1 VSLNIVQTQPNLQ
14 RSHKQ
19 PQKLSSR
26 LLAKRLL
33 LSTFTALTMGIGLAM
48 PMAAVAETATAT
60 ANSATVTAKPTLQD
74 HSVEDMVAIAKTAQ
88 TNEALNDAVLNN
100 DAIKETLGNDALP
113 IPGVNTQATA
123 NQANNNQATA
133 TANAQ
138 TTTIPKKS
146 TQAPVAADK
155 LILNNPVIDEAKILS
170 ASDKQAIE
178 TKLRSLNDRG
188 LAQAAVVIVPT
199 TNGEDI
205 FDYSMKVADRWKL
218 GKKDTDQGLLM
229 VVAVNDRKMYIL
241 TGYGLEGTIP
251 DAVAKRIISDDITP
265 RFKQGDYAGGI
276 TSGINRI
283 EERLTTDP
291 AILKQADANRV
302 NTNSNAQSNQE
313 GGIPLIFLGF
323 FGFVAGMILTSIL
336 GRFFGSIATAGGI
349 VTLGTIFGAGL
360 LGSIFV
366 AFIVFLFLL
375 FRGGGGGRGGRG
387 GGGVVFLPGGGFGG
401 GGFGGGGFGGGGFGG
416 GGFGGGGFGGGGGGF
431 GGGGAGGDW

>member
-1 VSLNIVQTQPNLQ
+1 MSLNIVQTQPNLP
-14 RSHKQ
+14 RSYKQ
-19 PQKLSSR
+19 PQKSSSSF
-26 LLAKRLL
+26 LAKRLVV
-33 LSTFTALTMGIGLAM
+33 STFTALTMGIGLAM
-48 PMAAVAETATAT
+48 PMASVAETATAT

-113 IPGVNTQATA
+113 IPGNSQGTG
-123 NQANNNQATA
+123 NQTNSNQATA

-138 TTTIPKKS
+138 TTTTPKQS

-241 TGYGLEGTIP
+241 TGYGLEGTLP

-276 TSGINRI
+276 TAGINRI

-302 NTNSNAQSNQE
+302 NTNANSNAQSNQE

-323 FGFVAGMILTSIL
+323 FGFVVGMILTSIL

-360 LGSIFV
+360 LGSMFV

-401 GGFGGGGFGGGGFGG
+401 G
-416 GGFGGGGFGGGGGGF
+416 FGGGGFGGGGGGF

>member
-1 VSLNIVQTQPNLQ
+1 
-14 RSHKQ
+14 
-19 PQKLSSR
+19 
-26 LLAKRLL
+26 
-33 LSTFTALTMGIGLAM
+33 
-48 PMAAVAETATAT
+48 
-60 ANSATVTAKPTLQD
+60 
-74 HSVEDMVAIAKTAQ
+74 
-88 TNEALNDAVLNN
+88 
-100 DAIKETLGNDALP
+100 
-113 IPGVNTQATA
+113 
-123 NQANNNQATA
+123 
-133 TANAQ
+133 
-138 TTTIPKKS
+138 
-146 TQAPVAADK
+146 ADK

-170 ASDKQAIE
+170 TSDKQAIE

-251 DAVAKRIISDDITP
+251 DAAAKRIISDDITP

-276 TSGINRI
+276 TAGINRI

-302 NTNSNAQSNQE
+302 NTNANSNAQSNQE
-313 GGIPLIFLGF
+313 GDIPLIFLGF

-349 VTLGTIFGAGL
+349 VTLGTVFGAGL
-360 LGSIFV
+360 LGSMFV
-366 AFIVFLFLL
+366 A
-375 FRGGGGGRGGRG
+375 
-387 GGGVVFLPGGGFGG
+387 
-401 GGFGGGGFGGGGFGG
+401 
-416 GGFGGGGFGGGGGGF
+416 
-431 GGGGAGGDW
+431 

>member
-1 VSLNIVQTQPNLQ
+1 MSLNIVKTQPNLQ

-48 PMAAVAETATAT
+48 PMAAVAETATAI

-113 IPGVNTQATA
+113 IPGNSQGTG
-123 NQANNNQATA
+123 NQTNSNQATA
-133 TANAQ
+133 TAQ
-138 TTTIPKKS
+138 TTTTTTSKQS

-241 TGYGLEGTIP
+241 TGYGLEGTLP

-276 TSGINRI
+276 TAGINRI

-302 NTNSNAQSNQE
+302 NTNANAQSNQD

-360 LGSIFV
+360 LGSMFV

-401 GGFGGGGFGGGGFGG
+401 GGFS
-416 GGFGGGGFGGGGGGF
+416 GGGGGF

>member
-1 VSLNIVQTQPNLQ
+1 MSLNIVQTQPNLQ

-19 PQKLSSR
+19 PQKLVSR
-26 LLAKRLL
+26 LFAKRLVV
-33 LSTFTALTMGIGLAM
+33 STFTALTMGIGLAM

-74 HSVEDMVAIAKTAQ
+74 LSVEDMVAIAKTAQ

-113 IPGVNTQATA
+113 IPGSTQATG
-123 NQANNNQATA
+123 NQANNNQATV

-138 TTTIPKKS
+138 TTTTTPKQS

-170 ASDKQAIE
+170 ASDKQVIE

-276 TSGINRI
+276 TAGINRI

-302 NTNSNAQSNQE
+302 NTNANANNNAQSNQE

-360 LGSIFV
+360 LGSMFV

-401 GGFGGGGFGGGGFGG
+401 GGFGGGGFGGGGFS
-416 GGFGGGGFGGGGGGF
+416 GGGGGF

>member
-1 VSLNIVQTQPNLQ
+1 MSLNIVQTQPNLQ

-19 PQKLSSR
+19 PHKLSSR
-26 LLAKRLL
+26 LLAKRLVV
-33 LSTFTALTMGIGLAM
+33 STFTALTMGIGLAM

-113 IPGVNTQATA
+113 IPGSAQATGNQA
-123 NQANNNQATA
+123 TTNQANNNQATA
-133 TANAQ
+133 TPNAQ
-138 TTTIPKKS
+138 TTTTTTSKQS

-155 LILNNPVIDEAKILS
+155 LILNNPVIDEARILS

-276 TSGINRI
+276 TAGINRI

-313 GGIPLIFLGF
+313 SGIPLIFLGF

-360 LGSIFV
+360 LGSMFV

-375 FRGGGGGRGGRG
+375 FRGGGRGGRG

-401 GGFGGGGFGGGGFGG
+401 GGLGG

>member
-1 VSLNIVQTQPNLQ
+1 MSLNIVQTQPNLP
-14 RSHKQ
+14 RSYKQ
-19 PQKLSSR
+19 PQKSSSSF
-26 LLAKRLL
+26 LAKRLVV
-33 LSTFTALTMGIGLAM
+33 STFTALTMGIGLAM
-48 PMAAVAETATAT
+48 PMASVAETATAT
-60 ANSATVTAKPTLQD
+60 ANSATVTTKPTLQD

-113 IPGVNTQATA
+113 IPGNSQGTG
-123 NQANNNQATA
+123 NQTNSNQATA

-138 TTTIPKKS
+138 TTTTPKQS

-241 TGYGLEGTIP
+241 TGYGLEGTLP

-276 TSGINRI
+276 TAGINRI

-302 NTNSNAQSNQE
+302 NTNANANTQSNQE

-349 VTLGTIFGAGL
+349 VTLGTVFGAGL
-360 LGSIFV
+360 LSSIFV

-375 FRGGGGGRGGRG
+375 FQCIGGRGG
-387 GGGVVFLPGGGFGG
+387 GGGVVFLPGGSFSGVVL
-401 GGFGGGGFGGGGFGG
+401 
-416 GGFGGGGFGGGGGGF
+416 
-431 GGGGAGGDW
+431 AIVDLVWRQWQ

>member
-1 VSLNIVQTQPNLQ
+1 MSLNIVQTQPNLT

-19 PQKLSSR
+19 PQKLSSGF
-26 LLAKRLL
+26 LAKRLL
-33 LSTFTALTMGIGLAM
+33 LSTFTALTLGIGLAM

-60 ANSATVTAKPTLQD
+60 ANSATVTAKPALQD

-113 IPGVNTQATA
+113 IPGVNTQATG
-123 NQANNNQATA
+123 NQATA

-138 TTTIPKKS
+138 TTTTSKQS

-251 DAVAKRIISDDITP
+251 DAAAKRIISDDITP

-276 TSGINRI
+276 TAGINRI

-302 NTNSNAQSNQE
+302 NTNAQSNQE

-360 LGSIFV
+360 LASMFV

-416 GGFGGGGFGGGGGGF
+416 GGGGF

>member
-1 VSLNIVQTQPNLQ
+1 MSLNIVQTQPNLQ

-26 LLAKRLL
+26 FLAKRLVV
-33 LSTFTALTMGIGLAM
+33 STFTALTMGIGLAM
-48 PMAAVAETATAT
+48 PMASVAETATAT

-113 IPGVNTQATA
+113 IPGNSQGTG
-123 NQANNNQATA
+123 NQTNSNQATA
-133 TANAQ
+133 TANSQ
-138 TTTIPKKS
+138 TTTIPKQS

-241 TGYGLEGTIP
+241 TGYGLEGTLP

-276 TSGINRI
+276 TAGINRI

-302 NTNSNAQSNQE
+302 NTNANSNAQSNQE

-360 LGSIFV
+360 LASMFV

-401 GGFGGGGFGGGGFGG
+401 GGFGGGGFS
-416 GGFGGGGFGGGGGGF
+416 GGGGGF

>member
-1 VSLNIVQTQPNLQ
+1 MSLNIVQTQPNLP
-14 RSHKQ
+14 RSYNQ

-26 LLAKRLL
+26 LLAKRLIV
-33 LSTFTALTMGIGLAM
+33 STFTALTMGIGLAM

-74 HSVEDMVAIAKTAQ
+74 HSVEDMVAIAKNAQ

-113 IPGVNTQATA
+113 VPGVNTQATG
-123 NQANNNQATA
+123 NQATA

-138 TTTIPKKS
+138 TTTTTTPKQS
-146 TQAPVAADK
+146 TQAPVTADK

-178 TKLRSLNDRG
+178 SKLRSLNDRG

-241 TGYGLEGTIP
+241 TGYGLEGTLP

-276 TSGINRI
+276 TAGINRI

-313 GGIPLIFLGF
+313 SGIPLIFLGF

-360 LGSIFV
+360 LGSMFV

-375 FRGGGGGRGGRG
+375 FRGGGRGGRG

-401 GGFGGGGFGGGGFGG
+401 GGFSGGFGGGGFS
-416 GGFGGGGFGGGGGGF
+416 GGFGGGGFSGGGGGF

>member
-1 VSLNIVQTQPNLQ
+1 MSLNIVQTQPNLQ
-14 RSHKQ
+14 RSHNQ

-26 LLAKRLL
+26 LSAKRLVV
-33 LSTFTALTMGIGLAM
+33 STFTVLSMSIGLAV
-48 PMAAVAETATAT
+48 PMAAFAETATAT
-60 ANSATVTAKPTLQD
+60 ANSATVTAKPALQD
-74 HSVEDMVAIAKTAQ
+74 HTVEDMVAIAKTAQ

-113 IPGVNTQATA
+113 IPGNSQGTGSQT
-123 NQANNNQATA
+123 NSNQATA

-138 TTTIPKKS
+138 TTTTPKQS
-146 TQAPVAADK
+146 TQAPIAADK

-178 TKLRSLNDRG
+178 TKLRSINDRG

-276 TSGINRI
+276 TAGINRI

-302 NTNSNAQSNQE
+302 NNNSNAQSNQE

-323 FGFVAGMILTSIL
+323 FGFVVGMILTSIL

-360 LGSIFV
+360 LGSMFV

-401 GGFGGGGFGGGGFGG
+401 GGFGGGGFGGGGFS
-416 GGFGGGGFGGGGGGF
+416 GGGGGF

>member
-1 VSLNIVQTQPNLQ
+1 VSLNIVQTQPNLP
-14 RSHKQ
+14 RSYKQ
-19 PQKLSSR
+19 PQKSSSSF
-26 LLAKRLL
+26 LAKRLVV
-33 LSTFTALTMGIGLAM
+33 STFTALTMGIGLAM
-48 PMAAVAETATAT
+48 PMASVAETATAT
-60 ANSATVTAKPTLQD
+60 ANSATVTTKPTLQD

-113 IPGVNTQATA
+113 IPGNSQGTG
-123 NQANNNQATA
+123 NQTNSNQATA

-138 TTTIPKKS
+138 TTTTPKQS

-241 TGYGLEGTIP
+241 TGYGLEGTLP

-276 TSGINRI
+276 TAGINRI

-302 NTNSNAQSNQE
+302 NTNANANTQSNQE

-349 VTLGTIFGAGL
+349 VTLGTVFGAGL
-360 LGSIFV
+360 LSSIFV

-416 GGFGGGGFGGGGGGF
+416 GGGGF

>member
-1 VSLNIVQTQPNLQ
+1 MSLNIVQTQPNLP

-19 PQKLSSR
+19 PQKLSSGI
-26 LLAKRLL
+26 LAKRLL

-113 IPGVNTQATA
+113 IPGSAQATGNQA
-123 NQANNNQATA
+123 TTNQANNNQATA
-133 TANAQ
+133 TPNAQ
-138 TTTIPKKS
+138 TTTTTTSKQS

-155 LILNNPVIDEAKILS
+155 LILNNPVIDEARILS

-276 TSGINRI
+276 TAGINRI

-302 NTNSNAQSNQE
+302 NTNANSNAQSNQE

-360 LGSIFV
+360 LGSMFV

-375 FRGGGGGRGGRG
+375 FRGGGRGGRG

-416 GGFGGGGFGGGGGGF
+416 GGGGF

>member
-1 VSLNIVQTQPNLQ
+1 MSLNIVKTQPNLH

-26 LLAKRLL
+26 FLAKRLVV
-33 LSTFTALTMGIGLAM
+33 STFTALTIGIGLAM

-113 IPGVNTQATA
+113 IPGSTQATG
-123 NQANNNQATA
+123 NQATA

-138 TTTIPKKS
+138 TTTTSKQS

-251 DAVAKRIISDDITP
+251 DAAAKRIISDDITP

-276 TSGINRI
+276 TAGINRI

-302 NTNSNAQSNQE
+302 NTNAQSNQE

-360 LGSIFV
+360 LGSMFV

-375 FRGGGGGRGGRG
+375 FRGGGRGGRG

-416 GGFGGGGFGGGGGGF
+416 GGGGF

>member
-1 VSLNIVQTQPNLQ
+1 MSLNIVQTQPNLQ
-14 RSHKQ
+14 RCHKQ
-19 PQKLSSR
+19 PQKLSFR
-26 LLAKRLL
+26 LLAKRLVV
-33 LSTFTALTMGIGLAM
+33 STFTALTLGIGLAM

-88 TNEALNDAVLNN
+88 SNEALNDAILNN

-113 IPGVNTQATA
+113 IPGNSQGTG
-123 NQANNNQATA
+123 NQTNSNQATA
-133 TANAQ
+133 TANTQ
-138 TTTIPKKS
+138 TTTTTTTPKQS

-205 FDYSMKVADRWKL
+205 FDYSMKIADRWKL

-251 DAVAKRIISDDITP
+251 DAVAKRIINDDITP

-276 TSGINRI
+276 IAGINRI

-302 NTNSNAQSNQE
+302 NTNANSNAQSNQE
-313 GGIPLIFLGF
+313 GDIPLIFLGF

-336 GRFFGSIATAGGI
+336 GRFFGSMATAGGI

-360 LGSIFV
+360 LGSMFV

-401 GGFGGGGFGGGGFGG
+401 GGFSG

>member
-1 VSLNIVQTQPNLQ
+1 MSLNIAQTQPNLQ
-14 RSHKQ
+14 RSHNQ

-26 LLAKRLL
+26 LLAKRLVV
-33 LSTFTALTMGIGLAM
+33 STFTALTMGIGLAM

-113 IPGVNTQATA
+113 IPGSTQATG
-123 NQANNNQATA
+123 NQTNNNQATV

-138 TTTIPKKS
+138 TSTTTTSKQS

-276 TSGINRI
+276 TAGINRI

-302 NTNSNAQSNQE
+302 NTNANSNVQSNQE

-360 LGSIFV
+360 LGSMFV

-416 GGFGGGGFGGGGGGF
+416 GGGGF

>member
-1 VSLNIVQTQPNLQ
+1 MSLNIVQTQPHLP

-19 PQKLSSR
+19 PQKLSSGF
-26 LLAKRLL
+26 LAKRWL

-88 TNEALNDAVLNN
+88 SNEALNDAVFNN

-113 IPGVNTQATA
+113 IPGNSQGTG
-123 NQANNNQATA
+123 NQTNSNQATA

-138 TTTIPKKS
+138 TTTTTTTPKQS

-205 FDYSMKVADRWKL
+205 FDYSMKIADRWKL

-241 TGYGLEGTIP
+241 TGYGLEGAIP
-251 DAVAKRIISDDITP
+251 DAVAKRIINDDITP

-276 TSGINRI
+276 IAGINRI

-302 NTNSNAQSNQE
+302 NTNAQSNQD

-349 VTLGTIFGAGL
+349 VTLGTVFGAGL
-360 LGSIFV
+360 LGSMFV

-375 FRGGGGGRGGRG
+375 FRG

-401 GGFGGGGFGGGGFGG
+401 GGFGGGGFGGGGFS
-416 GGFGGGGFGGGGGGF
+416 GGGGGF

>member
-1 VSLNIVQTQPNLQ
+1 MSLNIVQTQPNLP
-14 RSHKQ
+14 RSYKQ
-19 PQKLSSR
+19 PQKSSSSF
-26 LLAKRLL
+26 LAKRLVV
-33 LSTFTALTMGIGLAM
+33 STFTALTMGIGLAM
-48 PMAAVAETATAT
+48 PMASVAETATAT
-60 ANSATVTAKPTLQD
+60 ANSATVTTKPTLQD

-113 IPGVNTQATA
+113 IPGNSQGTG
-123 NQANNNQATA
+123 NQTNSNQATA

-138 TTTIPKKS
+138 TTTTPKQS

-241 TGYGLEGTIP
+241 TGYGLEGTLP

-276 TSGINRI
+276 TAGINRI

-302 NTNSNAQSNQE
+302 NTNANSNAQSNQE

-349 VTLGTIFGAGL
+349 VTLGTVFGAGL
-360 LGSIFV
+360 LSSIFV

-416 GGFGGGGFGGGGGGF
+416 GGGGF

>member
-1 VSLNIVQTQPNLQ
+1 MSLNIVQTQPNSP

-19 PQKLSSR
+19 PQKLSSGF
-26 LLAKRLL
+26 LAKRLL

-48 PMAAVAETATAT
+48 PMASVAETATAT
-60 ANSATVTAKPTLQD
+60 ANSATVTTKPTLQD

-113 IPGVNTQATA
+113 IPGNSQGTG
-123 NQANNNQATA
+123 NQTNSNQATA

-138 TTTIPKKS
+138 TTTTPKQS

-241 TGYGLEGTIP
+241 TGYGLEGTLP

-276 TSGINRI
+276 TAGINRI

-302 NTNSNAQSNQE
+302 NTNANANTQSNQE

-349 VTLGTIFGAGL
+349 VTLGTVFGAGL
-360 LGSIFV
+360 LSSIFV

-401 GGFGGGGFGGGGFGG
+401 G
-416 GGFGGGGFGGGGGGF
+416 FGGGGFGGGGGGF

>member
-1 VSLNIVQTQPNLQ
+1 MSLNIVQTQPNLT

-19 PQKLSSR
+19 PQKLSSGF
-26 LLAKRLL
+26 LAKRLVV
-33 LSTFTALTMGIGLAM
+33 STFTALTLSIGLAM

-113 IPGVNTQATA
+113 IPGNSQGTG
-123 NQANNNQATA
+123 NQTNSNQATA
-133 TANAQ
+133 TANSQ
-138 TTTIPKKS
+138 TTTTSKQS

-241 TGYGLEGTIP
+241 TGYGLEGTLP

-276 TSGINRI
+276 TAGINRI

-302 NTNSNAQSNQE
+302 NTNANSNAQLNQE
-313 GGIPLIFLGF
+313 GGIPLIFLGL

-360 LGSIFV
+360 LGSMFV

-416 GGFGGGGFGGGGGGF
+416 GGGGF

>member
-1 VSLNIVQTQPNLQ
+1 MSLNIVQTQPNLP
-14 RSHKQ
+14 RSYKQ
-19 PQKLSSR
+19 PQKSSSSF
-26 LLAKRLL
+26 LAKRLVV
-33 LSTFTALTMGIGLAM
+33 STFTALTMGIGLAM
-48 PMAAVAETATAT
+48 PMASVAETATAT
-60 ANSATVTAKPTLQD
+60 ANSATVTTKPTLQD

-113 IPGVNTQATA
+113 IPGNSQGTG
-123 NQANNNQATA
+123 NQTNSNQATA

-138 TTTIPKKS
+138 TTTTPKQS

-241 TGYGLEGTIP
+241 TGYGLEGTLP

-276 TSGINRI
+276 TAGINRI

-302 NTNSNAQSNQE
+302 NTNANSNAQSNQE

-349 VTLGTIFGAGL
+349 VTLGTVFGAGL
-360 LGSIFV
+360 LSSIFV

-401 GGFGGGGFGGGGFGG
+401 G
-416 GGFGGGGFGGGGGGF
+416 FGGGGFGGGGGGF

>member
-1 VSLNIVQTQPNLQ
+1 MSLNIVQTQPNLP
-14 RSHKQ
+14 RSYKQ
-19 PQKLSSR
+19 PQKSSSSF
-26 LLAKRLL
+26 LAKRLVV
-33 LSTFTALTMGIGLAM
+33 STFTALTMGIGLAM
-48 PMAAVAETATAT
+48 PMASVAETATAT
-60 ANSATVTAKPTLQD
+60 ANSATVTTKPTLQD

-113 IPGVNTQATA
+113 IPGNSQGTG
-123 NQANNNQATA
+123 NQTNSNQATA

-138 TTTIPKKS
+138 TTTTPKQS

-241 TGYGLEGTIP
+241 TGYGLEGTLP

-276 TSGINRI
+276 TAGINRI

-302 NTNSNAQSNQE
+302 NTNANANTQSNQE

-349 VTLGTIFGAGL
+349 VTLGTVFGAGL
-360 LGSIFV
+360 LSSIFV

-401 GGFGGGGFGGGGFGG
+401 GGFGGGGFGGGG
-416 GGFGGGGFGGGGGGF
+416 GGF

>member
-1 VSLNIVQTQPNLQ
+1 MSLNIAQTQPNLQ

-19 PQKLSSR
+19 PQKLSSG

-33 LSTFTALTMGIGLAM
+33 LSTFAALTMGIGLAM
-48 PMAAVAETATAT
+48 PMTAVAETATAT

-113 IPGVNTQATA
+113 IPGVNTQA
-123 NQANNNQATA
+123 NSNQATA

-138 TTTIPKKS
+138 TTTTPKQS

-276 TSGINRI
+276 TAGINRI

-291 AILKQADANRV
+291 TILKQADANRV
-302 NTNSNAQSNQE
+302 NTNANSNAQSNQE

-401 GGFGGGGFGGGGFGG
+401 GGFGGGGFGGGGFS
-416 GGFGGGGFGGGGGGF
+416 GGGGGF

>member
-1 VSLNIVQTQPNLQ
+1 MSLNIVQTQPNSP

-19 PQKLSSR
+19 PQKSSSSF
-26 LLAKRLL
+26 LAKRLVV
-33 LSTFTALTMGIGLAM
+33 STFTALTMGIGLAM
-48 PMAAVAETATAT
+48 PMASVAETATAT
-60 ANSATVTAKPTLQD
+60 ANSATVTTKPTLQD

-113 IPGVNTQATA
+113 IPGNSQGTG
-123 NQANNNQATA
+123 NQTNSNQATA

-138 TTTIPKKS
+138 TTTTPKQS

-241 TGYGLEGTIP
+241 TGYGLEGTLP
-251 DAVAKRIISDDITP
+251 DAVAKRIINDDITP

-276 TSGINRI
+276 IAGINRI

-302 NTNSNAQSNQE
+302 NTNANANTQSNQE

-349 VTLGTIFGAGL
+349 VTLGTVFGAGL
-360 LGSIFV
+360 LSSIFV

-401 GGFGGGGFGGGGFGG
+401 G
-416 GGFGGGGFGGGGGGF
+416 FGGGGFGGGGGGF

>member
-1 VSLNIVQTQPNLQ
+1 MSLNSVQTQPHLP
-14 RSHKQ
+14 RCHKQ
-19 PQKLSSR
+19 PQKLSSGF
-26 LLAKRLL
+26 LAKRWL

-74 HSVEDMVAIAKTAQ
+74 HSVEDMIAIAKTAQ
-88 TNEALNDAVLNN
+88 SNEALNDAILNN

-113 IPGVNTQATA
+113 IPGNSQGTG
-123 NQANNNQATA
+123 NQTNSNQATA
-133 TANAQ
+133 TANTQ
-138 TTTIPKKS
+138 TTTTTTTPKQS

-205 FDYSMKVADRWKL
+205 FDYSMKIADRWKL

-251 DAVAKRIISDDITP
+251 DAVAKRIINDDITP

-276 TSGINRI
+276 IAGINRI

-302 NTNSNAQSNQE
+302 NTNANSNAQSNQE
-313 GGIPLIFLGF
+313 GDIPLIFLGF

-336 GRFFGSIATAGGI
+336 GRFFGSMATAGGI

-360 LGSIFV
+360 LGSMFV

-375 FRGGGGGRGGRG
+375 FRGGGGG
-387 GGGVVFLPGGGFGG
+387 GGVVFLPS
-401 GGFGGGGFGGGGFGG
+401 GGFGGGGFGG

>member
-1 VSLNIVQTQPNLQ
+1 MSLNIVQTQPNLQ

-19 PQKLSSR
+19 PQKLPSR

-48 PMAAVAETATAT
+48 PRAAVAETATAT
-60 ANSATVTAKPTLQD
+60 ANSATVTAKPILQD

-113 IPGVNTQATA
+113 IPGVNTQATG
-123 NQANNNQATA
+123 NQTNSNQATA

-138 TTTIPKKS
+138 TTTTIPKQS

-241 TGYGLEGTIP
+241 TGYGLEGTLP
-251 DAVAKRIISDDITP
+251 DAAAKRIISDDITP

-276 TSGINRI
+276 TAGINRI

-302 NTNSNAQSNQE
+302 NTNANANAQSNQE

-336 GRFFGSIATAGGI
+336 GRFFGSIAAAGGV
-349 VTLGTIFGAGL
+349 VTLGTVFGAGL
-360 LGSIFV
+360 LGSMFV

-375 FRGGGGGRGGRG
+375 FRGGGGGRGGKG

-401 GGFGGGGFGGGGFGG
+401 GGFGGGGFS
-416 GGFGGGGFGGGGGGF
+416 GGGGGF

>member
-1 VSLNIVQTQPNLQ
+1 MSLNIVQTQPNLP
-14 RSHKQ
+14 RCHKQ
-19 PQKLSSR
+19 PQKLSSGF
-26 LLAKRLL
+26 LAKRWL

-88 TNEALNDAVLNN
+88 SNEALNDAVFNN

-113 IPGVNTQATA
+113 IPGNSQGTG
-123 NQANNNQATA
+123 NQTNSNQATA
-133 TANAQ
+133 TANTQ
-138 TTTIPKKS
+138 TTTTTTTPKQS

-205 FDYSMKVADRWKL
+205 FDYSMKIADRWKL

-241 TGYGLEGTIP
+241 TGYGLEGAIP
-251 DAVAKRIISDDITP
+251 DAVAKRIINDDITP

-276 TSGINRI
+276 IAGINRI

-302 NTNSNAQSNQE
+302 NTNAQSNQD

-336 GRFFGSIATAGGI
+336 GRFFGSIATVGGI
-349 VTLGTIFGAGL
+349 VTLGTVFGAGL
-360 LGSIFV
+360 LGSMFV

-375 FRGGGGGRGGRG
+375 FRG

-401 GGFGGGGFGGGGFGG
+401 GGFGGGGFGGGGFS
-416 GGFGGGGFGGGGGGF
+416 GGGGGF

>member
-1 VSLNIVQTQPNLQ
+1 MSLNIVQTQPNLQ
-14 RSHKQ
+14 RSHNQLK
-19 PQKLSSR
+19 KLVSR
-26 LLAKRLL
+26 LLAKRLVV
-33 LSTFTALTMGIGLAM
+33 STFTVLSMSIGLVM
-48 PMAAVAETATAT
+48 PMAAVAETATAI
-60 ANSATVTAKPTLQD
+60 ANSTTVTAKPTLQD

-88 TNEALNDAVLNN
+88 TNEALNDAVVNN
-100 DAIKETLGNDALP
+100 GAIKETLGNDALP
-113 IPGVNTQATA
+113 IPGVNTQA
-123 NQANNNQATA
+123 NSNQATA

-138 TTTIPKKS
+138 TTTTTISKQS

-178 TKLRSLNDRG
+178 TKLHSLNDRG

-241 TGYGLEGTIP
+241 TGYGLEGTLP

-276 TSGINRI
+276 TAGINRI

-302 NTNSNAQSNQE
+302 NTNSNAQSSPE

-401 GGFGGGGFGGGGFGG
+401 GGFGGGGFGGGGFS
-416 GGFGGGGFGGGGGGF
+416 GGGGGF

>member
-1 VSLNIVQTQPNLQ
+1 MSLNIVKTQPNLH

-26 LLAKRLL
+26 FLAKRLVV
-33 LSTFTALTMGIGLAM
+33 STFTALTIGIGLAM

-113 IPGVNTQATA
+113 IPGSTQATG
-123 NQANNNQATA
+123 NQATA

-155 LILNNPVIDEAKILS
+155 LILNNPVIDEARILS

-251 DAVAKRIISDDITP
+251 DAAAKRIISDDITP

-276 TSGINRI
+276 TAGINSI

-302 NTNSNAQSNQE
+302 NTNAQSNQE

-360 LGSIFV
+360 LGSMFV

-416 GGFGGGGFGGGGGGF
+416 GGGGF

>member
-1 VSLNIVQTQPNLQ
+1 MSLNIAQTQPNLQ

-26 LLAKRLL
+26 LLAKRVL
-33 LSTFTALTMGIGLAM
+33 LSTFTVLSMSIGLAM

-60 ANSATVTAKPTLQD
+60 ANSATVTAKPILQD

-100 DAIKETLGNDALP
+100 DAVKETLGNDALP
-113 IPGVNTQATA
+113 IPGSTQATG
-123 NQANNNQATA
+123 NQANNNQATV

-138 TTTIPKKS
+138 TSTTTTSKQS

-241 TGYGLEGTIP
+241 TGYGLEGTLP

-276 TSGINRI
+276 TAGINRI

-302 NTNSNAQSNQE
+302 NTNANSNAQSNQE

-349 VTLGTIFGAGL
+349 VTLGTIFGTGL
-360 LGSIFV
+360 LSSIFV

-375 FRGGGGGRGGRG
+375 FRSGGGRGGRG

-401 GGFGGGGFGGGGFGG
+401 GGLGGGGFGGGGFS
-416 GGFGGGGFGGGGGGF
+416 GGGGGF

>member
-1 VSLNIVQTQPNLQ
+1 MSLNIVQTQPNLQ

-26 LLAKRLL
+26 LLAKRVL
-33 LSTFTALTMGIGLAM
+33 LSTFTALTIGIGLAM

-113 IPGVNTQATA
+113 IPGSTQATG
-123 NQANNNQATA
+123 NQTNNNQATA
-133 TANAQ
+133 TANTQ
-138 TTTIPKKS
+138 TTKTPKQS

-155 LILNNPVIDEAKILS
+155 LILNNPVIDEARILS

-276 TSGINRI
+276 TAGINRI

-313 GGIPLIFLGF
+313 GDIPLIFLGF
-323 FGFVAGMILTSIL
+323 LALSL
-336 GRFFGSIATAGGI
+336 A
-349 VTLGTIFGAGL
+349 
-360 LGSIFV
+360 
-366 AFIVFLFLL
+366 
-375 FRGGGGGRGGRG
+375 
-387 GGGVVFLPGGGFGG
+387 
-401 GGFGGGGFGGGGFGG
+401 
-416 GGFGGGGFGGGGGGF
+416 
-431 GGGGAGGDW
+431 

>member
-1 VSLNIVQTQPNLQ
+1 MSLNIVQTQPNLP
-14 RSHKQ
+14 RSYKQ
-19 PQKLSSR
+19 PQKSSSSF
-26 LLAKRLL
+26 LAKRLVV
-33 LSTFTALTMGIGLAM
+33 STFTALTMGIGLAM
-48 PMAAVAETATAT
+48 PMASVAETATAT
-60 ANSATVTAKPTLQD
+60 ANSATVTTKPTLQD

-113 IPGVNTQATA
+113 IPGNSQGTG
-123 NQANNNQATA
+123 NQTNSNQATA

-138 TTTIPKKS
+138 TTTTPKQS

-241 TGYGLEGTIP
+241 TGYGLEGTLP

-276 TSGINRI
+276 TAGINRI

-302 NTNSNAQSNQE
+302 NTNANSNAQSNQE

-323 FGFVAGMILTSIL
+323 FGFVVGMILTSIL

-360 LGSIFV
+360 LGSMFV

-416 GGFGGGGFGGGGGGF
+416 GGGGF

>member
-1 VSLNIVQTQPNLQ
+1 MSLNIVKTQPNLQ

-19 PQKLSSR
+19 PHKLSSR
-26 LLAKRLL
+26 LLDKRLL

-113 IPGVNTQATA
+113 IPGVNTQATG
-123 NQANNNQATA
+123 NQATTNQVNNNQATA

-138 TTTIPKKS
+138 TTTTSKQS

-276 TSGINRI
+276 TAGINRI

-302 NTNSNAQSNQE
+302 NTNAQSNQE
-313 GGIPLIFLGF
+313 SGIPLIFLGF

-360 LGSIFV
+360 LGSMFV

-375 FRGGGGGRGGRG
+375 FRGGGGG
-387 GGGVVFLPGGGFGG
+387 GGVVFLPGGGFGG
-401 GGFGGGGFGGGGFGG
+401 GGFSGGGF
-416 GGFGGGGFGGGGGGF
+416 GGGFGGGGGGF

>member
-1 VSLNIVQTQPNLQ
+1 MSLNIVQTQPNLQ

-26 LLAKRLL
+26 SLAKRLVV
-33 LSTFTALTMGIGLAM
+33 STFTALTMGIGLAM

-113 IPGVNTQATA
+113 IPGSTQATG
-123 NQANNNQATA
+123 NQTNNNQATV

-138 TTTIPKKS
+138 TTTTTTSKQS

-276 TSGINRI
+276 TAGINRI

-302 NTNSNAQSNQE
+302 NTNANSNAQSNQE

-360 LGSIFV
+360 LGSMFV

-375 FRGGGGGRGGRG
+375 FRGGGRGGRG

-416 GGFGGGGFGGGGGGF
+416 GGGGF

>member
-1 VSLNIVQTQPNLQ
+1 MSLNIVQTQPNLQ

-26 LLAKRLL
+26 FLAKRLVV
-33 LSTFTALTMGIGLAM
+33 STFTALTMGIGLAM

-113 IPGVNTQATA
+113 IPGSTQATG
-123 NQANNNQATA
+123 NQATA

-138 TTTIPKKS
+138 TTTTTTSKQS

-276 TSGINRI
+276 TAGINRI

-375 FRGGGGGRGGRG
+375 FRGGGRGGRG

-416 GGFGGGGFGGGGGGF
+416 GGGGF

>member
-1 VSLNIVQTQPNLQ
+1 MSLNIVQTQPNLQ
-14 RSHKQ
+14 RSHNQ
-19 PQKLSSR
+19 PKKLSSR
-26 LLAKRLL
+26 LLAKRLVV
-33 LSTFTALTMGIGLAM
+33 STFTALTMGIGLAM

-113 IPGVNTQATA
+113 IPGVNTQATG
-123 NQANNNQATA
+123 NQTDNNQATA

-138 TTTIPKKS
+138 TTTTPKQS

-276 TSGINRI
+276 TAGINRI

-302 NTNSNAQSNQE
+302 NTNANSNAQSNQE

-401 GGFGGGGFGGGGFGG
+401 GGFGGGGFGGGGFS
-416 GGFGGGGFGGGGGGF
+416 GGGGGF

>member
-1 VSLNIVQTQPNLQ
+1 MSLNIVKTQPNLQ

-33 LSTFTALTMGIGLAM
+33 LSTFTALTMGIGLSM

-113 IPGVNTQATA
+113 IPGSTQATG
-123 NQANNNQATA
+123 NQATA

-138 TTTIPKKS
+138 TISKQS

-276 TSGINRI
+276 TAGINRI

-360 LGSIFV
+360 LSSIFV

-375 FRGGGGGRGGRG
+375 FRGGGSGRGGRG

-401 GGFGGGGFGGGGFGG
+401 GGFGGGGFGGGGFS
-416 GGFGGGGFGGGGGGF
+416 GGGGGF

>member
-1 VSLNIVQTQPNLQ
+1 MSLNIVQTQPNLQ

-26 LLAKRLL
+26 FLAKRLVV
-33 LSTFTALTMGIGLAM
+33 STFTALTMGIGLAM

-113 IPGVNTQATA
+113 IPGSTQATG
-123 NQANNNQATA
+123 NQATA

-276 TSGINRI
+276 TAGINRI

-302 NTNSNAQSNQE
+302 NTNAQSNQE

-360 LGSIFV
+360 LGSMFV

-375 FRGGGGGRGGRG
+375 FRGGGRGGRG
-387 GGGVVFLPGGGFGG
+387 GSGVVFLPGGGFGG
-401 GGFGGGGFGGGGFGG
+401 GGFGGGGFGGGR
-416 GGFGGGGFGGGGGGF
+416 FGGGGGGF